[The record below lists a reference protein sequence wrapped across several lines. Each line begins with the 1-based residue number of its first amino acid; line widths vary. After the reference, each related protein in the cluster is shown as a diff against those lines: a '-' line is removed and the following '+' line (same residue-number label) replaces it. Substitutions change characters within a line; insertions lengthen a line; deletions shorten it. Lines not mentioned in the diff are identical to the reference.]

1 MGDHHRF
8 DTTGEDRKHFENHL
22 QAAKNFIEIALAL
35 SSEKDLHT
43 LLEMIVTE
51 ALRISNADAGTL
63 YTADSGITHLDFVIV
78 RNRTL
83 GIRLGGK
90 SGDRIELPS
99 VPLFDKNGDPDHSHI
114 SSYAALTG
122 KTVNIED
129 VYKAT
134 EFNFSGTKS
143 YDRKTGYRSESM
155 LVIPMYNYEN
165 DILGV
170 LQLINAIDPFTGH
183 VTSFDRSL
191 TEAVS
196 ALSSLASAALNNTR
210 LIFDLQNLFYAFIKS
225 IAAAIDA
232 KSPYT
237 GGHINRVVEL
247 TMMIAHEVNR
257 DKSGPF
263 KDIFFSTDDFE
274 EMKIAAWMHDIGKIT
289 TPEFIINKRSKLE
302 TVTDR
307 IETIRTRFDLIRQTG
322 ETRYLEQR
330 LALLQKG
337 EPDDGKAVSDLQR
350 KRDRQIKEIKND
362 FDFLCR
368 CNEGNSVMDD
378 GSLERLRNI
387 RAKTFVFEGKHLPYL
402 TDSEFDNLSVKKGTL
417 TVDERKRVED
427 HVVITRKI
435 LEELPFPK
443 KLKGVPSVAAAHHE
457 KLDGSGYPDGK
468 TGAELNIKMRIMTL
482 ADVFEAL
489 TARDRPY
496 KYAAR
501 ISRAIAILDTMQK
514 DRHIDKN
521 IFRLFKENELFR
533 KYAEKYLDPEQIDM

>member
-1 MGDHHRF
+1 MEHNKRF
-8 DTTGEDRKHFENHL
+8 HTTGEDRKQFQERL
-22 QAAKNFIEIALAL
+22 LAAKNFIEIALAL

-63 YTADSGITHLDFVIV
+63 YIADTSITHLDFVILQ
-78 RNRTL
+78 NRTL
-83 GIRLGGK
+83 GLHLGGK
-90 SGDRIELPS
+90 NGGSIDFPS
-99 VPLFDKNGDPDHSHI
+99 VPLFDENGNPDHSHI

-122 KTVNIED
+122 KTVNIAD

-134 EFNFSGTKS
+134 GFNFSGTKA
-143 YDRKTGYRSESM
+143 YDRKTGYRSRSM

-165 DILGV
+165 DVIGV
-170 LQLINAIDPFTGH
+170 LQLINAIDPVTGN
-183 VTSFDRSL
+183 VSSFDRSL

-196 ALSSLASAALNNTR
+196 ALSSLASAALNNTQ
-210 LIFDLQNLFYAFIKS
+210 LIFDLQNLFYSFIKS

-247 TMMIAHEVNR
+247 TMMIAHEINR

-289 TPEFIINKRSKLE
+289 TPEHIMNKRSKLE

-307 IETIRTRFDLIRQTG
+307 IETVRTRFDLIRQTV
-322 ETRYLEQR
+322 ENRYLEQR
-330 LALLQKG
+330 LVLLKKG
-337 EPDDGKAVSDLQR
+337 EKENGQAVFELE
-350 KRDRQIKEIKND
+350 KERDRQIKDLVND
-362 FDFLCR
+362 FHFICE
-368 CNEGNSVMDD
+368 CNDSKSAMDD
-378 GSLERLRNI
+378 NSITRLERI
-387 RAKTFVFEGKHLPYL
+387 KEKKFVLGGKRRPYL
-402 TDSEFDNLSVKKGTL
+402 TDSEFENLSVKRGTL
-417 TVDERKRVED
+417 TVNERKRVED

-496 KYAAR
+496 KYATPV
-501 ISRAIAILDTMQK
+501 SRAIAILDTMQK
-514 DRHIDKN
+514 HGHIDPN
-521 IFRLFKENELFR
+521 VFHLFKENRLFR
-533 KYAEKYLDPEQIDM
+533 KYANEYLEPEQLDM